1 MTPLVDLGNGLS
13 LDLSAEPWRSQGCRW
28 AVAANSGGGKS
39 HLVAVLLEELH
50 EIGQPFLVIDPKIG
64 EYRGL
69 AELPGVL
76 VAGKSGH
83 ITLKEVVPYVMKGA
97 GVVVDLAAAS
107 LSDQRFYY
115 TSLLG
120 ELWRQQTGLPEPRPI
135 FIVIDEAEMF
145 APQKRQQD
153 IPALEIT
160 NQFARRG
167 RSFGLNV
174 IFITQRPGDLEKDI
188 LSQCNLRLVG
198 YLQLE
203 RDFRAV
209 ESELNIGQVSGK
221 RTPPPP
227 RGLGPQPVRV
237 TERVEHRHVLGL
249 KTGEFFAVYNGKV
262 WRLPRCR
269 LRRTPDL
276 AKTPEIKWRQRPL
289 FETDKRAAIDAAYGD
304 NS

>member
-13 LDLSAEPWRSQGCRW
+13 LDLSTEPWRSQGCRW

-107 LSDQRFYY
+107 LSDQRFCY

-120 ELWRQQTGLPEPRPI
+120 ELWRRQAELPEPRPI

-203 RDFRAV
+203 RDFQAV
-209 ESELNIGQVSGK
+209 QSELNIGQASGK

-276 AKTPEIKWRQRPL
+276 AKTPVIEWRQRPL
-289 FETDKRAAIDAAYGD
+289 FETDKRAAVDAAYGD